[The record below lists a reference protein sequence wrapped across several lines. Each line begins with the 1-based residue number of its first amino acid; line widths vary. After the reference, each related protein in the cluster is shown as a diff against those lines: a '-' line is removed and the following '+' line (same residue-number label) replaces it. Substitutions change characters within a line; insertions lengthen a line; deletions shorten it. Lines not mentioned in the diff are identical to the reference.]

1 MTDKNHPVDKIEQ
14 ALIHAHRARPQVETD
29 ADWSRRVM
37 ARVQRER
44 HTGRPAATPDP
55 LLRLVWH
62 FAAAT
67 CSVALL
73 LVLFTLQIAPGPD
86 QLALH
91 MFISDPLLLQALY
104 LFV

>member
-1 MTDKNHPVDKIEQ
+1 MTDKNPVNKIEQ
-14 ALIHAHRARPQVETD
+14 ALIQAHRTRPQVETD
-29 ADWSRRVM
+29 DDWTRRVM
-37 ARVQRER
+37 IRVQKER
-44 HTGRPAATPDP
+44 HAGRPAAPDP

-67 CSVALL
+67 CSFALL
-73 LVLFTLQIAPGPD
+73 LVLFTLQTAPGPD

-91 MFISDPLLLQALY
+91 MFISDPMILQALY